1 VTSANVWTYERGHPL
16 QVGPAIGGTFGL
28 VYIVVNLRVL
38 PNAASLPLRILAVV
52 VFVGV
57 LAGLRRPAP
66 DSSPHVEFGRDY
78 RLVVA
83 AEVVAGIGGSVLLT
97 VDFGLSNAGL
107 PWISFVVG
115 LHFLGLAKVWK
126 TPSLAL
132 VGAAIAVLGAVGLAI
147 AIAHGTETAVAL
159 VAGVGPG
166 VLLLG
171 GSAWAARAAWAAA
184 RSVRAA

>member
-1 VTSANVWTYERGHPL
+1 V

-28 VYIVVNLRVL
+28 VYVLVNLRVL

-52 VFVGV
+52 VFLAI

-66 DSSPHVEFGRDY
+66 DSSPHVEFGRGY

-97 VDFGLSNAGL
+97 VGFGLSNAGL
-107 PWISFVVG
+107 AWISFVVG
-115 LHFLGLAKVWK
+115 VHFLGLAKVWRA
-126 TPSLAL
+126 PSIAL
-132 VGAAIAVLGAVGLAI
+132 VGAAIGVLGAVGLAI
-147 AIAHGTETAVAL
+147 AVARGTETVIAL

-166 VLLLG
+166 VVLLG
-171 GSAWAARAAWAAA
+171 GSAWSAWAAWAAA
-184 RSVRAA
+184 RSVSAA